1 MWSLEPSCGGG
12 GKLRGSQG
20 DGLQGVRPRRE
31 VGGWGMLGGTAQTKA
46 TMPEAELGAAAN
58 KLIGQE
64 LAGGFNTQEDG
75 KARKNG
81 AIVCSR
87 ESPRQKGPNSVNG
100 EDGGLGASLRGSA
113 EQTADGLSASARAQA
128 VLVGHASLLEVGS
141 EMLREHAADETPQHI
156 PTASARTR
164 PFGLHA

>member
-1 MWSLEPSCGGG
+1 MRGARHNTAATTKQLEG
-12 GKLRGSQG
+12 
-20 DGLQGVRPRRE
+20 
-31 VGGWGMLGGTAQTKA
+31 
-46 TMPEAELGAAAN
+46 
-58 KLIGQE
+58 
-64 LAGGFNTQEDG
+64 
-75 KARKNG
+75 
-81 AIVCSR
+81 
-87 ESPRQKGPNSVNG
+87 QKGPNSVNG